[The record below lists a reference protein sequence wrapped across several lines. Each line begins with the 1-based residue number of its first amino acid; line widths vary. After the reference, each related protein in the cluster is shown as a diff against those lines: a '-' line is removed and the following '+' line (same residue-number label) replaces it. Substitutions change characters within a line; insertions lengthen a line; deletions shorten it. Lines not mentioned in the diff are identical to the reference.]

1 MSSINTP
8 DDVIP
13 LIRGLKVDA
22 RVQGHAPRVFAEFA
36 FALLRD
42 VRNHQQAEEWVRTTL
57 SRALRKVIGS
67 EDDPEAVIHLALILW
82 ICEFLIGPNL
92 RNALGGIADRS
103 FMPIPN
109 SSRRWKSLD
118 VLFHAESRTIVG
130 LNTKMLDHYNKHVY
144 PVDVDAVGDC
154 VKRFIDLI
162 SDHIVGVPV
171 SADHLMI
178 MLDVNEPVLNRWS
191 ETVEFAVGPIEC
203 IVNSR
208 PIDEFFVHFLNLLTR
223 EYWGSSPE
231 LDQKLCR
238 PPSAQTVDHR
248 VCCAMYVVIVLVT
261 FMLSYE

>member
-22 RVQGHAPRVFAEFA
+22 RVPGQAPRVFAEFA
-36 FALLRD
+36 FQLLRD
-42 VRNHQQAEEWVRTTL
+42 VRNLQQADEWVRTTL
-57 SRALRKVIGS
+57 SRALRKVLGS
-67 EDDPEAVIHLALILW
+67 EDDPEAVIHIALILW

-103 FMPIPN
+103 FMPIP
-109 SSRRWKSLD
+109 SSRWKSLD
-118 VLFHAESRTIVG
+118 VMFHAESKTIVG
-130 LNTKMLDHYNKHVY
+130 LNTKMLDRYDKHVY
-144 PVDVDAVGDC
+144 PVTVDAVGDC
-154 VKRFIDLI
+154 VKKFVDLLTR
-162 SDHIVGVPV
+162 HTVETPV

-191 ETVEFAVGPIEC
+191 ETVEFVVGPIEC

-208 PIDEFFVHFLNLLTR
+208 PIDEFFVYFLNLLAR

-231 LDQKLCR
+231 LDQKICR